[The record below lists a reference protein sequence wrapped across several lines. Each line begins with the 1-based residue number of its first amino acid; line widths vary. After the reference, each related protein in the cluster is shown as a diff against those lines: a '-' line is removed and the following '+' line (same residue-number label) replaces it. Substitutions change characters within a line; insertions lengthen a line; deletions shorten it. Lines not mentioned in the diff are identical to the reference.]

1 MPTQSIGHSLAERC
15 GVPETATF
23 LVVAVLHGQSRLM
36 TDFDVVV
43 VGGGAAGLSAA
54 LVLSRARRR
63 VLVVDSGMPRNAP
76 AEAMHGFLSRDGF
89 SPSELLELGREE
101 VAGYGGQIV
110 DASVAGVES
119 LATGFRVALDSGL
132 SVSAR
137 RLLVATGLR
146 DELPEIPGL
155 RERWARDVLHC
166 PYCHGFEVR
175 DQVLGV
181 LGWAPG
187 AAGYAQIVRQWSEDV
202 VFLASDG
209 TLTEAE
215 REGLAARSIA
225 VVDGAVERVL
235 APDDRLLGVQL
246 EDGRIVEFD
255 ALFVPPRFVPN
266 DALLVELGCDLDDN
280 GWAVIDSTGRTSV
293 PGVWVA
299 GNVANAR
306 AQVITAAGE
315 GSAAAI
321 ALNADLVADD
331 VARALAA
338 PEPASRIKTY

>member
-1 MPTQSIGHSLAERC
+1 MSCLRSRACESGGREMFFI
-15 GVPETATF
+15 VPTAT
-23 LVVAVLHGQSRLM
+23 ASRCA
-36 TDFDVVV
+36 TRFS
-43 VGGGAAGLSAA
+43 AFSAGRLE
-54 LVLSRARRR
+54 R
-63 VLVVDSGMPRNAP
+63 P
-76 AEAMHGFLSRDGF
+76 A
-89 SPSELLELGREE
+89 
-101 VAGYGGQIV
+101 I
-110 DASVAGVES
+110 
-119 LATGFRVALDSGL
+119 
-132 SVSAR
+132 
-137 RLLVATGLR
+137 
-146 DELPEIPGL
+146 
-155 RERWARDVLHC
+155 
-166 PYCHGFEVR
+166 
-175 DQVLGV
+175 
-181 LGWAPG
+181 
-187 AAGYAQIVRQWSEDV
+187 AQIVRQWSEDV

-215 REGLAARSIA
+215 REGLTARSIA

-235 APDDRLLGVQL
+235 APDDRLLGVEL
-246 EDGRIVEFD
+246 KDGRIVEFD